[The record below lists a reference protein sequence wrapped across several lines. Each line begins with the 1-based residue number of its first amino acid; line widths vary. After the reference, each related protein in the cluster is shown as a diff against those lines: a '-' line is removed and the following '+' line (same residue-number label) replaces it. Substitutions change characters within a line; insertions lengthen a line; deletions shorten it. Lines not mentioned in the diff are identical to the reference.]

1 MARITLRVN
10 EQQFQDLIAA
20 IICAEA
26 AEAAEAEAIELFH
39 DKKEQRD
46 RAAESM
52 TRLGKLRYYLQKEKE
67 RDEV

>member
-1 MARITLRVN
+1 MHYTLRVN
-10 EQQFQDLIAA
+10 EKQFGDLIAA

-26 AEAAEAEAIELFH
+26 AEAEAIELFH
-39 DKKEQRD
+39 DRD
-46 RAAESM
+46 EIRERSAESL

>member
-1 MARITLRVN
+1 MHYTLRVN
-10 EQQFQDLIAA
+10 EQQFGGLIAA
-20 IICAEA
+20 ISC
-26 AEAAEAEAIELFH
+26 AEAAEAEAIELCH
-39 DKKEQRD
+39 DKKEMRE